1 MELMPSLR
9 HKAMSPKPDGDG
21 CKHGREQ
28 GSRGRSRSRN
38 RCRSLSST
46 FASRS
51 RSRGDKPKE
60 GDDNK
65 IKPRSRSR
73 SVSWGRDKL
82 GDNKKTSLPSTR
94 YGHLK
99 PAIKKPETI
108 TVPIQTPFRS
118 TIRKEEEESP
128 PKHHLPPSA
137 ETSVHPPWRYGAEM
151 SSMSSSTEMSVCQKS
166 STVRRSQL
174 EQRER
179 RVSALKTW
187 PDTTTT
193 PTPDCAA
200 GGHGEVLHFPVSANT
215 FLQICNRQQI
225 VCRYMHHI
233 LKYSQNY

>member
-1 MELMPSLR
+1 MT
-9 HKAMSPKPDGDG
+9 PKPERDSE
-21 CKHGREQ
+21 EQ
-28 GSRGRSRSRN
+28 VSRGRSRSRN

-51 RSRGDKPKE
+51 RSTSRSRGDE
-60 GDDNK
+60 GDNNK

-99 PAIKKPETI
+99 PAIKKLDTI

-137 ETSVHPPWRYGAEM
+137 ETSVHPPWRYGAQM
-151 SSMSSSTEMSVCQKS
+151 SSMGSSAEMSVCQKS

-193 PTPDCAA
+193 PTPDCTA
-200 GGHGEVLHFPVSANT
+200 GGHGEVLHFPVSAKT
-215 FLQICNRQQI
+215 FLCNRPGNKLCVDI
-225 VCRYMHHI
+225 CTTF
-233 LKYSQNY
+233 